1 VSFGNVVTGTISAS
15 RTLTL
20 SNTGTGGATGIAVAV
35 ATTSTPTTPNQFAR
49 AGGTCGTTLAAGA
62 SCTITVTFSPTT
74 AGAKT
79 GTVTITASVTVSGSP
94 VALSGT
100 GVAATVSA
108 SLTPPTWNA
117 TCTGAACTGLLTAPT
132 QILTLTNT
140 GNATLT
146 GITQGVLGGTN
157 ANQWT
162 ITRPLST
169 CGPAG
174 GGQMLGQTTLA
185 PGASCIVTVRCINPN
200 KQSLF
205 TIEERVALA
214 REVVEPFD
222 NVDVQAFEGL
232 TVHFVRRI
240 GARII
245 LRGLR
250 TLSDMEYEFSMT
262 LTNNRLDPEVETV
275 FLMADGEYSHV
286 SSGLIKQVA
295 RFGGGDAL
303 DKFVPPE
310 LIAPIMT
317 KMLSISEL

>member
-1 VSFGNVVTGTISAS
+1 MRQFDTTRTAVFTGTFDP
-15 RTLTL
+15 LTL
-20 SNTGTGGATGIAVAV
+20 GHLDVIRRGRVLFDRLVVGI
-35 ATTSTPTTPNQFAR
+35 
-49 AGGTCGTTLAAGA
+49 G
-62 SCTITVTFSPTT
+62 
-74 AGAKT
+74 
-79 GTVTITASVTVSGSP
+79 
-94 VALSGT
+94 
-100 GVAATVSA
+100 
-108 SLTPPTWNA
+108 
-117 TCTGAACTGLLTAPT
+117 
-132 QILTLTNT
+132 
-140 GNATLT
+140 
-146 GITQGVLGGTN
+146 
-157 ANQWT
+157 
-162 ITRPLST
+162 
-169 CGPAG
+169 
-174 GGQMLGQTTLA
+174 
-185 PGASCIVTVRCINPN
+185 INPN

-214 REVVEPFD
+214 REVVAPFD

-295 RFGGGDAL
+295 RFGGSDAL

-310 LIAPIMT
+310 LIAPIT
-317 KMLSISEL
+317 AKMQSSSEL